1 MGKKKIVKT
10 GEGYVYNLSA
20 QANLSNSNGPDD
32 QVSVIP
38 SRLGACPSFGLSIEY
53 PFLTDHL

>member
-1 MGKKKIVKT
+1 M
-10 GEGYVYNLSA
+10 YNLSA